1 MKIQAIDLLQ
11 LFKVCCL
18 DYFFVSIGP
27 IMPWKFEIFSPSFS
41 LRNFWKVVS
50 DSFELVSEF
59 LGRWKSNGLSGLSA
73 GDISAFT
80 KYSLFFLK
88 SYKFI
93 FTERATGYI
102 FQNPVGGSFSPE
114 LHEVKFNN
122 AENIHGLR
130 KDRNF
135 RNLRILI
142 LPKVHGY

>member
-1 MKIQAIDLLQ
+1 MIFLLQIENHEFLYKWIPRGWMKIQAIDLLQ

-102 FQNPVGGSFSPE
+102 LQNPVGGSFFAGITRS
-114 LHEVKFNN
+114 K
-122 AENIHGLR
+122 I
-130 KDRNF
+130 
-135 RNLRILI
+135 
-142 LPKVHGY
+142 